1 MEESEPLAIAARL
14 LAGPDSARSER
25 IGLLNALLERGGPGW
40 DQREIAEASPLDPE
54 ATRRALTSLRRVGV
68 LVWDQGERRD
78 EIPASARPAVSALY
92 LMARPVPEP
101 ELVAAQARL
110 FALAGGRSERELI
123 MDGLL
128 EILRHDCRE
137 LEGAEALALEERTA
151 LAARLGRHVSDAERA
166 LSLAGE
172 SAALEE
178 AIGLV
183 ARLASGVRVLLENL
197 TDEGR
202 DRMPR
207 RRGASAREV
216 RERIGSLSPAALAA
230 CLGPFG
236 APPRIPSPG
245 DERGLVAALSGR
257 RRIGAAPPPKVGAL
271 RRVAADAPVP
281 DALES
286 LGRLLR
292 AGAPAELAGAVG
304 QSPDWS
310 GSLSVHHGF
319 LRLHD
324 RLRRHG
330 GGLVPSGRSITAP
343 NPHVARVSEA
353 HAPGWQEAVT

>member
-14 LAGPDSARSER
+14 LAGPESARSER
-25 IGLLNALLERGGPGW
+25 LSLLNALLERGGPGW
-40 DQREIAEASPLDPE
+40 DAREIAEASPLNPE

-68 LVWDQGERRD
+68 LAWDQAGRRD
-78 EIPASARPAVSALY
+78 EVPASARPAVSALY

-137 LEGAEALALEERTA
+137 LEGAEARSLDERTA

-166 LSLAGE
+166 LSLADQ
-172 SAALEE
+172 STSLEE

-183 ARLASGVRVLLENL
+183 ARLASGVRLLIENL
-197 TDEGR
+197 TAEGR

-216 RERIGSLSPAALAA
+216 RERIASLSPSALAA

-257 RRIGAAPPPKVGAL
+257 RRIGAPPPPKTGPL
-271 RRVAADAPVP
+271 IEVAADAPGP

-286 LGRLLR
+286 LEMLLR
-292 AGAPAELAGAVG
+292 GGLPAELSGAVG
-304 QSPDWS
+304 QSEDWPA
-310 GSLSVHHGF
+310 SLSVHHGF

-330 GGLVPSGRSITAP
+330 GGLVSSGRIIPDP

-353 HAPGWQEAVT
+353 HAPDWQEAIR